1 MNSTTGIQRRTL
13 LAAGVGLAALVA
25 APFAASA
32 ADTVKIGAPFNV
44 TGALSSLDA
53 PALNGAKLKAK
64 EINDAGGI
72 DGKQIELVIYD
83 TKTDPTVIASVA
95 SQLLNSDKVPVAMGF
110 TDSDSALALGPIFQ
124 QAGVPFV
131 TPGATSPKLPEQV
144 GTDMFLACFGDN
156 VQAAAGAQ
164 FVLDTLKGKNVY
176 LLRDNSSEYTTL
188 LAKYFDDAFTKGGGT
203 IVARDD
209 YKSGDT
215 SYTAQITK
223 LKALPAKPDVLYVS
237 AMPDDIGLI
246 VKQMRQAG
254 VTQPIV
260 GGDGYDTPL
269 LLSVG
274 GKGANDTYYSTHAYM
289 ATEGSTPAI
298 EKFYADYK
306 AAYGTDPENAFAA
319 LGYDTV
325 GLIADAVKRAGS
337 DDPAKIRDAL
347 AATKDFP
354 GITGSITYPPDS
366 RVPQKTVTMIGVKDE
381 KLMLAGEVT
390 PTYIP
395 AP

>member
-1 MNSTTGIQRRTL
+1 MKRTGIFRRGAL
-13 LAAGVGLAALVA
+13 LAAGFGLLITG
-25 APFAASA
+25 SA
-32 ADTVKIGAPFNV
+32 AAQADSIKIGAPFNV

-64 EINDAGGI
+64 EVNDAGGI
-72 DGKQIELVIYD
+72 DGKQIELVVYD

-95 SQLLNSDKVPVAMGF
+95 SQLLNSDKVPVALGF

-131 TPGATSPKLPEQV
+131 TPGATSPKLPDQV

-156 VQAAAGAQ
+156 VQAASGAE
-164 FVLDTLKGKNVY
+164 FVRDKLNGKNVY
-176 LLRDNSSEYTTL
+176 LLRDNSTEYTTL
-188 LAKYFDDAFTKGGGT
+188 LAKYFDEAFTKGGGT
-203 IVARDD
+203 IIARDD
-209 YKSGDT
+209 YKSGDK
-215 SYTAQITK
+215 SFTAQITK
-223 LKALPAKPDVLYVS
+223 LKALSDKPDVLYVA
-237 AMPDDIGLI
+237 AMPDDIGLV

-269 LLSVG
+269 LIQVG
-274 GKGANDTYYSTHAYM
+274 GAASNDVYYSTHAYM
-289 ATEGSTPAI
+289 ATDSTDAI
-298 EKFYADYK
+298 KKFYTDYK

-325 GLIADAVKRAGS
+325 GLIADAIKRAGS
-337 DDPAKIRDAL
+337 EDPAKIRDAL
-347 AATKDFP
+347 AATKDYL
-354 GITGSITYPPDS
+354 GITGSITYPADS
-366 RVPQKTVTMIGVKDE
+366 RVPQKSVTMIGVKDQ
-381 KLMLAGEVT
+381 KLMLAAEVT
-390 PTYIP
+390 PTFIP

>member
-1 MNSTTGIQRRTL
+1 MKRTGLFGCGAL
-13 LAAGVGLAALVA
+13 LAASFGLALTAGSGVA
-25 APFAASA
+25 E
-32 ADTVKIGAPFNV
+32 ADSIKIGAPFNV
-44 TGALSSLDA
+44 TGSLSSLDA

-64 EINDAGGI
+64 EINAAGGI
-72 DGKQIELVIYD
+72 NGKTIDLVVYD

-156 VQAAAGAQ
+156 VQAAAGAE
-164 FVLDTLKGKNVY
+164 FVLNKLNGKNVY
-176 LLRDNSSEYTTL
+176 LLRDNSTEYTTL
-188 LAKYFDDAFTKGGGT
+188 LAKYFDEAFTKGGGA
-203 IVARDD
+203 IVGRDD
-209 YKSGDT
+209 YKSGDK
-215 SYTAQITK
+215 SFTAQITK
-223 LKALPAKPDVLYVS
+223 LKASAQKPDVLYVA
-237 AMPDDIGLI
+237 AMPDDIGLV

-254 VTQPIV
+254 VMQPIV

-274 GKGANDTYYSTHAYM
+274 GKAANDVYYSTHAFM
-289 ATEGSTPAI
+289 APTGSTDAI
-298 EKFYADYK
+298 AKFYTDYK
-306 AAYGTDPENAFAA
+306 AAYGTEPENAFAA

-325 GLIADAVKRAGS
+325 GLIADAIKRAGS
-337 DDPAKIRDAL
+337 EDPAKIRDAL
-347 AATKDFP
+347 AATKGYP
-354 GITGSITYPPDS
+354 GITGSITYPGDS
-366 RVPQKTVTMIGVKDE
+366 RVPQKTVTMIGVKDDH
-381 KLMLAGEVT
+381 LTLGAEVT
-390 PTYIP
+390 PSWLP

>member
-1 MNSTTGIQRRTL
+1 MKENGLFKRSVL
-13 LAAGVGLAALVA
+13 LAAGLGLAAMVGVSQ
-25 APFAASA
+25 ASA
-32 ADTVKIGAPFNV
+32 DSIKIGAPFNV
-44 TGALSSLDA
+44 TGGLSSLDA
-53 PALNGAKLKAK
+53 PALNGAKLKVK

-72 DGKQIELVIYD
+72 NGKTIELVVYD

-124 QAGVPFV
+124 AAGVPFV
-131 TPGATSPKLPEQV
+131 TPGATSPKLPDQV
-144 GTDMFLACFGDN
+144 GSNMFLACFGDN
-156 VQAAAGAQ
+156 VQAAAGAE
-164 FVLDTLKGKNVY
+164 FVLSKLNGKKVY
-176 LLRDNSSEYTTL
+176 LLRDNSAEYTTL
-188 LAKYFDDAFTKGGGT
+188 LAKYFEEALTNGGGK

-215 SYTAQITK
+215 SFTAQITK
-223 LKALPAKPDVLYVS
+223 LKALSEKPDVLFVS
-237 AMPDDIGLI
+237 AMPDDIGLV

-274 GKGANDTYYSTHAYM
+274 GKGANGVYYSTHAYM
-289 ATEGSTPAI
+289 ATNGSTPAI
-298 EKFYADYK
+298 EKFYTDYK
-306 AAYGTDPENAFAA
+306 ATYGTEPENAFAA

-325 GLIADAVKRAGS
+325 GLIADAIKRAGS
-337 DDPAKIRDAL
+337 DDPAKIREAL
-347 AATKDFP
+347 AAAKDYP
-354 GITGSITYPPDS
+354 GITGSISYPADS
-366 RVPQKTVTMIGVKDE
+366 RVPQKTVTMIGVKDD
-381 KLMLAGEVT
+381 KLTLAAEIT
-390 PTYIP
+390 PKWIP